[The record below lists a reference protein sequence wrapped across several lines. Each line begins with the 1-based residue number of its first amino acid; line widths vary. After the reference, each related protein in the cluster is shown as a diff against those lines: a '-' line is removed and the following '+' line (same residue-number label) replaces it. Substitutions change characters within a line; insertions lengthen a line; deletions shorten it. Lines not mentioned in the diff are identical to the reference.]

1 MERTN
6 GVLAGVLLGLNGR
19 YRAVAKTS
27 PDTTSAKADAVTA
40 PPRAARC
47 VTVNGA

>member
-27 PDTTSAKADAVTA
+27 PDTTSAKADADHGTA
-40 PPRAARC
+40 KSRALRH
-47 VTVNGA
+47 GQ